1 MFGVGMNNNG
11 TALVLAS
18 LAFANQPKIL
28 IPMILYS
35 LVQNLIASASATL
48 ISTRVSSL

>member
-18 LAFANQPKIL
+18 LAFVNTPKIL
-28 IPMILYS
+28 VPMMFYN
-35 LVQNLIASASATL
+35 LVQNVIASGAVTFVSAR
-48 ISTRVSSL
+48 SDH